1 MFIKTARDKVN
12 TESNYTIGQLHLG
25 YPMFLT
31 TWDDK
36 PSMARFNCVEIDPQ
50 NENFRKE
57 RTIVVTQLTILQ
69 LERTPKF
76 PNFGHLISWATL
88 FSLANIKRSKLDTS
102 KLIFE
107 WKPCGNSSGYS
118 QYFEMSSANECVDLI
133 TENLTALKVNIK
145 RHTNLPQPTI
155 REEEVSAE
163 SLNSVNIEN
172 ILNNIKVAETDLEQA
187 DLTVDMIT
195 NLMTLYQQA
204 IEYYSAL
211 NDPMFDLLLNRM
223 QAMLSEERIMKVL
236 REG

>member
-1 MFIKTARDKVN
+1 
-12 TESNYTIGQLHLG
+12 
-25 YPMFLT
+25 MFLT

-36 PSMARFNCVEIDPQ
+36 QNMSRFNCVEIDPQ

-88 FSLANIKRSKLDTS
+88 YSLANIKRSKLDTS

-118 QYFEMSSANECVDLI
+118 QYFEMQQANECVDLI
-133 TENLTALKVNIK
+133 TENLTKLKVNIK
-145 RHTNLPQPTI
+145 RHTNLQAPSI
-155 REEEVSAE
+155 KEEEVSAE
-163 SLNSVNIEN
+163 SLNKVNIDD
-172 ILNNIKVAETDLEQA
+172 ILNNIKKEEGKLENA
-187 DLTVDMIT
+187 DLTVDMIM
-195 NLMTLYQQA
+195 NLMNLYQQA

-223 QAMLSEERIMKVL
+223 HSMLAEERVMKVL
-236 REG
+236 HEG